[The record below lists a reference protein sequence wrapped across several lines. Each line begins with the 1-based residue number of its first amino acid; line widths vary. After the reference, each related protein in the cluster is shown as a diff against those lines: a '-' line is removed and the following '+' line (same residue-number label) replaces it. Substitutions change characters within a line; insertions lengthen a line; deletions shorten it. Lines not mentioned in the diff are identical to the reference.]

1 MQAVSNGGRQ
11 RCKGVG
17 LIFTE
22 LGIIHCSDLAFEL
35 EEVSVFFGKRQV
47 AV

>member
-11 RCKGVG
+11 GCEGVG
-17 LIFTE
+17 LIFAE
-22 LGIIHCSDLAFEL
+22 LEIIHCSDLAFEL
-35 EEVSVFFGKRQV
+35 EEVSIFFGKRQV